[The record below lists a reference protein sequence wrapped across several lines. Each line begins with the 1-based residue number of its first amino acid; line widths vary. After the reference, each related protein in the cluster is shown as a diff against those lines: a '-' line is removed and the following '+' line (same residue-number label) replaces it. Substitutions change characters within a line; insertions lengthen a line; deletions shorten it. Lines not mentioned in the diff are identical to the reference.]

1 MENTLLNIDHLSVC
15 LDTPSGTVQAVRDV
29 SLTLHEGEVLA
40 LVGESGCGKSMLC
53 RSIMKLLPQNAR
65 ITSGSI
71 TVNGVDIT
79 TYRERDMRRLRGKV
93 FSMIFQDPLTA
104 LDPAMPVG
112 RQIAEAVRTH
122 RGRMERSAVDS
133 RVAELLALVGVE
145 PQQGV

>member
-1 MENTLLNIDHLSVC
+1 MLRGEGLCKSYRREQVL
-15 LDTPSGTVQAVRDV
+15 RDV
-29 SLTLHEGEVLA
+29 TLELRPGEILG

-93 FSMIFQDPLTA
+93 FSMIFQDPLDGA
-104 LDPAMPVG
+104 GPRHAGGQAD
-112 RQIAEAVRTH
+112 R
-122 RGRMERSAVDS
+122 RGC
-133 RVAELLALVGVE
+133 
-145 PQQGV
+145 PHP